1 MKLSTGGLAG
11 LAGKTLTSTMLAAL
25 LLTTALIFNE
35 NELIDNPICN
45 IGENQLIENCS
56 AEVCGDKQM
65 QEQNKKDSVQKYWSS
80 QSDLKLG
87 CRKGGA
93 GDARALLIFLK
104 GVQSNPNI
112 YRMSPEHPI

>member
-45 IGENQLIENCS
+45 IMGGKPTSSKIVQLKC
-56 AEVCGDKQM
+56 AVT
-65 QEQNKKDSVQKYWSS
+65 NKCKNRTRKIVYRSI
-80 QSDLKLG
+80 LKL
-87 CRKGGA
+87 
-93 GDARALLIFLK
+93 L
-104 GVQSNPNI
+104 
-112 YRMSPEHPI
+112 E